1 MAVGLDFKFD
11 RAWAEID
18 LDALAHNI
26 REIRKITSKE
36 SEVMGVV
43 KADAYGHGVA
53 QVSQTLL
60 ENGATRLAVATLDEA
75 VQLRQKGFKVPVLI
89 LSYTDPSRSEELI
102 LNDITQAVFD
112 IETAKVLSQAAVK
125 LQKNVK
131 IHIKL
136 DTGMTRVGFIPGE
149 QAAEEIIAIS
159 KLPGIIVEGM
169 FTHFASADETD
180 KSYTHMQFGKF
191 MDTYRQLEGKGL
203 HIPLKHVC
211 NSAGIMDFPEMHLD
225 MVRAG
230 IILYGLYPSQE
241 VDKSRIALKPVMSFK
256 AKVTLVKE
264 VESDTCISYGRTF
277 TTARK
282 SRIATI
288 PVGYADG
295 YARLLSNKGRAL
307 VNGEEAP
314 VVGRVCMD
322 QCMLDITDFK
332 NEVAVGDTAVL
343 FGRQGGMEISMD
355 EVAGKIGTITYEVA
369 CQIGKRIPRVY
380 MRGGEV
386 CGVLN
391 YLI

>member
-1 MAVGLDFKFD
+1 MAVKLDYKFD

-26 REIRKITSKE
+26 REIRKITCKE

-43 KADAYGHGVA
+43 KADAYGHGVV
-53 QVSQTLL
+53 QVSQILL

-75 VQLRQKGFKVPVLI
+75 IQLRQKGFKVPILI
-89 LSYTDPSRSEELI
+89 LSYTDPARSEEI
-102 LNDITQAVFD
+102 VLNDITQAVFD
-112 IETAKVLSQAAVK
+112 TGSAKSLSEAAVK
-125 LQKNVK
+125 LKKNVK
-131 IHIKL
+131 VHIKL
-136 DTGMTRVGFIPGE
+136 DTGMTRVGFIPGDGAIE
-149 QAAEEIIAIS
+149 DIAYIS
-159 KLPGIIVEGM
+159 KLPGVIVEGM
-169 FTHFASADETD
+169 FTHFASADEAD
-180 KSYTHMQFGKF
+180 KSYTHMQFQKY
-191 MDTYRQLEGKGL
+191 MDIYNALEKRGV
-203 HIPLKHVC
+203 HIAVRHVC

-264 VESDTCISYGRTF
+264 VDSETCISYGRTF
-277 TTARK
+277 RTARK

-295 YARLLSNKGRAL
+295 YARLLSNKGTAL
-307 VNGEEAP
+307 VNGEIAP

-322 QCMLDITDFK
+322 QCMLDVTDLE
-332 NEVAVGDTAVL
+332 NEVSVGDEAVL
-343 FGRQGGMEISMD
+343 FGRQGDNEISMD

-369 CQIGKRIPRVY
+369 CQIGKRVPRIY
-380 MRGGEV
+380 MRGGDI
-386 CGVLN
+386 CSVLN